1 LLFFLLAL
9 SVPGAPFAQT
19 RITGGY
25 VLTHEHPMN
34 AMAFGG
40 NYAFTGAPG
49 NYRNGIMERGYTA
62 EDGGCK
68 VAQPC
73 DHGEVKGNLTASLIA
88 GKPLG
93 RDMGDHASHMG
104 PRHDS
109 FSHVRYSTE
118 WIRDA
123 FDPPEREFQDS
134 RMKIMVAFAV
144 ENEAMC
150 EQLYYANK
158 GKGGPGGD
166 GYPCSRGDSIE
177 SLERQIDAIKAWVAE
192 NRDWMEIAYTSADAR
207 RIVNADKL
215 AIILGI
221 ESEYSFG
228 AEDRAFDPVDRLNR
242 YYDMGVRTFY
252 LAHKINS
259 RLTGADIYYPGE
271 TDPGRA
277 VRATQ
282 AISGC
287 FYYDDNVGDF
297 PLQNNLGHDF
307 CDNDCGDNHLKG
319 NKLGGLLDNCVS
331 KFSEISEANMADY
344 IKLRG
349 NGVFNGF
356 RIYPSPPGFLDP
368 GGSQIS
374 TQDGIERN
382 RLGLSHDG
390 ERVVRE
396 AMLKGMIVNLDHV
409 SSKARRDMRVISRE
423 FGDYPLNALH
433 NNPNTM
439 LMNYT
444 PGGQPPFR
452 HEYDFDDNELDMVKE
467 TRGFFGV
474 RVGPLDAREDVM
486 GSVTTGVEANC
497 PGTATETAKI
507 LAYLL
512 DYDDEGVPVGYALD
526 FATVT
531 EAVHSRTFEG
541 CTAVGA
547 QDRFHTYGEHITE
560 GLSHIG
566 MMKKWHR
573 ELEDVGLRPEYL
585 RQLKNDGV
593 EQFIRMWAH
602 SEAKSS
608 EGTQIPRQVFGND
621 LVDGRTCEE
630 DSNCRPGEF
639 CAAGVPGVVPKR
651 CRAKR
656 DVGALCTGPDQCLS
670 GRCPAGLCA
679 RADECARDADCARGE
694 FCGDP
699 IAGRR
704 SCKALLAHGN
714 LCTKAAQCATG
725 RCAWGFCAD
734 ADECRASS
742 DCGSGQYCGDPIAGK
757 RVCKTLLA
765 HGDLCTGA
773 AQCATGRCAWGFCAD
788 ADECQASSDCG
799 SGQYCGDPIA
809 GKRVCKTLLAHGA
822 LCTSAAQCATGRCAW
837 GFCADAD
844 ECQASSDCG
853 RGQYCGD
860 PIAGK
865 RTCKTLLAEGKLCT
879 KGTQCSTGCCKPH
892 ISAVGAPVCRP
903 ADRC

>member
-1 LLFFLLAL
+1 LAP
-9 SVPGAPFAQT
+9 SATFAQT
-19 RITGGY
+19 RIPGGY

-40 NYAFTGAPG
+40 NYAFAGAPG
-49 NYRNGIMERGYTA
+49 NFRNGIMEKGYTA

-109 FSHVRYSTE
+109 FSHLRYSTE
-118 WIRDA
+118 WIKDA
-123 FDPPEREFQDS
+123 FDPAEREFQDS
-134 RMKIMVAFAV
+134 RMRIMVAFAV

-177 SLERQIDAIKAWVAE
+177 SLERQINAIKAWVAE
-192 NRDWMEIAYTSADAR
+192 NRDWMEIAYNAADAR
-207 RIVNADKL
+207 RIVGADKL

-228 AEDRAFDPVDRLNR
+228 AENRNFDPVERLNR

-259 RLTGADIYYPGE
+259 RLTGADVYYPGE
-271 TDPGRA
+271 TDPGKA

-319 NKLGGLLDNCVS
+319 NKVGGLLDTCVS

-368 GGSQIS
+368 GGSQIGR
-374 TQDGIERN
+374 QDGIERN

-433 NNPNTM
+433 NNPNAM
-439 LMNYT
+439 LMNHT
-444 PGGQPPFR
+444 PGGRAPFR
-452 HEYDFDDNELDMVKE
+452 HEYDFDDSELDMIKE

-512 DYDDEGVPVGYALD
+512 DYDDEGLPVGYALD

-541 CTAVGA
+541 CGLDVT
-547 QDRFHTYGEHITE
+547 DRFHTYGPHVTE
-560 GLSHIG
+560 GLSHVG

-573 ELEDVGLRPEYL
+573 ELQDVGLKPDYL
-585 RQLKNDGV
+585 RKLKNDGV
-593 EQFIRMWAH
+593 AQFIGMWAR

-608 EGTQIPRQVFGND
+608 EGTQIPRQVFPSD

-630 DSNCRPGEF
+630 DSNCRRGEF

-651 CRAKR
+651 CRPKR
-656 DVGALCTGPDQCLS
+656 EVGALCTGPDQCLS
-670 GRCPAGLCA
+670 GRCPVGLCA
-679 RADECARDADCARGE
+679 RADECARDRDCANGE

-699 IAGRR
+699 IGGRR
-704 SCKALLAHGN
+704 SCKALLAHGD
-714 LCTKAAQCATG
+714 
-725 RCAWGFCAD
+725 F
-734 ADECRASS
+734 
-742 DCGSGQYCGDPIAGK
+742 
-757 RVCKTLLA
+757 
-765 HGDLCTGA
+765 
-773 AQCATGRCAWGFCAD
+773 
-788 ADECQASSDCG
+788 
-799 SGQYCGDPIA
+799 
-809 GKRVCKTLLAHGA
+809 
-822 LCTSAAQCATGRCAW
+822 CTSAAQCATGRCAW
-837 GFCADAD
+837 ARCADAD
-844 ECQASSDCG
+844 ECKATSDCA

-860 PIAGK
+860 PVSGK

-903 ADRC
+903 ANRC

>member
-1 LLFFLLAL
+1 MRHWFFEAAACLIVPLAL
-9 SVPGAPFAQT
+9 SMPSGAALAQEQIA
-19 RITGGY
+19 RGY

-40 NYAFTGAPG
+40 NYAFAGAPG
-49 NYRNGIMERGYTA
+49 NFRNGIMEKGYTA

-68 VAQPC
+68 VGQPC

-104 PRHDS
+104 PRHNS
-109 FSHVRYSTE
+109 FSHERYSTE
-118 WIRDA
+118 WVRQA
-123 FDPPEREFQDS
+123 FDPSERELQDS
-134 RMKIMVAFAV
+134 RMRIMVAFAV

-150 EQLYYANK
+150 EQLYYANV

-166 GYPCSRGDSIE
+166 GYPCSHGDSVE
-177 SLERQIDAIKAWVAE
+177 SLERQINAMKAWAAE
-192 NRDWMEIAYTSADAR
+192 NRDWMEIAYTATDAR

-215 AIILGI
+215 AIILGV

-228 AEDRAFDPVDRLNR
+228 AEDRNFDPVRRLNQ

-259 RLTGADIYYPGE
+259 RLAGADIYYPGD
-271 TDPGRA
+271 TDAGKAIRG
-277 VRATQ
+277 TQ

-297 PLQNNLGHDF
+297 PLRNNLGHDF
-307 CDNDCGDNHLKG
+307 CDNNCGNNYLKG

-368 GGSQIS
+368 GGSSI
-374 TQDGIERN
+374 DRNGIERN

-409 SSKARRDMRVISRE
+409 SSETRREMRVLSRE

-439 LMNYT
+439 LMNEADA
-444 PGGQPPFR
+444 GRAPFK
-452 HEYDFDDNELDMVKE
+452 HEYDFDDSELDMIKE

-486 GSVTTGVEANC
+486 GSVTTGVAANC

-512 DYDDEGVPVGYALD
+512 DYGLPVGYSLD
-526 FATVT
+526 YATVT
-531 EAVHSRTFEG
+531 EGVHSRTFEG
-541 CTAVGA
+541 CTRAE
-547 QDRFHTYGEHITE
+547 DRFNTYGSQVTE

-566 MMKKWHR
+566 MMKQWHR
-573 ELEDVGLRPEYL
+573 ELQDVGLKPEYL

-593 EQFIRMWAH
+593 EQFIRMWAR
-602 SEAKSS
+602 SEANSS
-608 EGTQIPRQVFGND
+608 EGTQIPRQVFAND

-630 DSNCRPGEF
+630 DSNCRSGEF
-639 CAAGVPGVVPKR
+639 CAAGIPGVMPKK
-651 CRAKR
+651 CRPKR
-656 DVGALCTGPDQCLS
+656 DVGALCTGPGQCLS
-670 GRCPAGLCA
+670 DRCPVGLCA
-679 RADECARDADCARGE
+679 RSDECARNADCANGE

-704 SCKALLAHGN
+704 SCKVLLAHGN
-714 LCTKAAQCATG
+714 LCTKAEQCGTG
-725 RCAWGFCAD
+725 RCAWGRCAD
-734 ADECRASS
+734 ADECQAGS
-742 DCGSGQYCGDPIAGK
+742 DCGSGQYCGDPIGSK
-757 RVCKTLLA
+757 RSCKVLLA
-765 HGDLCTGA
+765 HGNLCTKA
-773 AQCATGRCAWGFCAD
+773 EQCGTGRCAWGRCAD
-788 ADECQASSDCG
+788 ADECQAASDCG
-799 SGQYCGDPIA
+799 SGQYCGDPI
-809 GKRVCKTLLAHGA
+809 GSKRSCK
-822 LCTSAAQCATGRCAW
+822 
-837 GFCADAD
+837 
-844 ECQASSDCG
+844 
-853 RGQYCGD
+853 
-860 PIAGK
+860 P
-865 RTCKTLLAEGKLCT
+865 LLAEGKLCT
-879 KGTQCSTGCCKPH
+879 KGTQCGSGCCKPH
-892 ISAVGAPVCRP
+892 ISAAGAPICRP
-903 ADRC
+903 ADKC